1 MNLLFSA
8 LSIAVPDA
16 AFAEMKAQLP
26 KLAPNDPSAATLR
39 AQTMDHRA
47 WLRLNEARAHVRWA
61 WRDFFDEYDILLA
74 PISSTAAFPH
84 DHGPFGARTLD
95 IDGTTRPYFEQSFW
109 AGFVGIAYMPS
120 TVIPTGTNATGL
132 PIGVQI
138 IGPEYSD
145 RITIGVARL
154 LEAEGF
160 AFTPPPG
167 FA

>member
-1 MNLLFSA
+1 M
-8 LSIAVPDA
+8 
-16 AFAEMKAQLP
+16 
-26 KLAPNDPSAATLR
+26 LR
-39 AQTMDHRA
+39 AQTMDHRT
-47 WLRLNEARAHVRWA
+47 WLRFNEAREHLRWA
-61 WRDFFDEYDILLA
+61 WRDFFDDYDILLA

-84 DHGPFGARTLD
+84 DHGPFGSRTLD
-95 IDGTTRPYFEQSFW
+95 VDGTARPYFEQSFW
-109 AGFVGIAYMPS
+109 AGLVGISYMPS
-120 TVIPTGTNATGL
+120 TVIPTGPNAAGL